1 MIDEWQWLTC
11 CGRRYNRHRLRS
23 PSRAPP
29 MPPSR
34 LHPLASFSDT
44 FSSPQNSSLSS
55 LTVSTFKE
63 GLETCACTFLQTS
76 PLWIPM
82 STLLTSPSTLARQPL
97 QRCEYCCIFESILPN
112 HMPPSFPPGAGN
124 KEVIIDN
131 TRRIPCV
138 NETPEDVNT
147 GRTSPFHPSTSLH
160 HVHTPPLRTCT
171 ADSSEAT
178 TV

>member
-55 LTVSTFKE
+55 QCQLSRK
-63 GLETCACTFLQTS
+63 GSETRNSECACTFLQTS

-131 TRRIPCV
+131 THRIPCV
-138 NETPEDVNT
+138 NRNAGRCQHGQNLSLPSIYLSPSCSHPTPTYVY
-147 GRTSPFHPSTSLH
+147 R
-160 HVHTPPLRTCT
+160 R
-171 ADSSEAT
+171 
-178 TV
+178 